1 MIYIKIEDKID
12 ANALI
17 QKIQK
22 LISNSTISGDSFL
35 EIKIVNVAYD
45 DTTAIPKLEQKQ
57 LKSSLTDD
65 DNCSIL

>member
-1 MIYIKIEDKID
+1 MIYIRIADKID

-17 QKIQK
+17 QKIQH
-22 LISNSTISGDSFL
+22 LISSSNINADSFI

-57 LKSSLTDD
+57 LKSNLTDD

>member
-22 LISNSTISGDSFL
+22 LISSSDISSDSFL
-35 EIKIVNVAYD
+35 EIKIVNVTYD
-45 DTTAIPKLEQKQ
+45 HSTIIPKLEQKE
-57 LKSSLTDD
+57 LKSCLTDD
-65 DNCSIL
+65 DKCDIL